1 MANEKTAATK
11 KTPASS
17 KKTAR
22 KTSSKKSASK
32 KKTAKKKSAGKKSTV
47 KKSSPATAAR
57 QADSHLTLQK
67 IDPEHRRR
75 MIAETAY
82 FIAEQRGF
90 VAGAPLD
97 DWLQAEVLV
106 DRLLE
111 SGEA

>member
-1 MANEKTAATK
+1 MNINRHA
-11 KTPASS
+11 
-17 KKTAR
+17 
-22 KTSSKKSASK
+22 
-32 KKTAKKKSAGKKSTV
+32 AGKKSTTG
-47 KKSSPATAAR
+47 KKGTRKKTAGKTTKKAAKKAAR
-57 QADSHLTLQK
+57 RPASAPAKASGIPK

-90 VAGAPLD
+90 VGGSPLD

-111 SGEA
+111 KEQGRA

>member
-11 KTPASS
+11 KTPATGKKTA

-22 KTSSKKSASK
+22 KKSARK
-32 KKTAKKKSAGKKSTV
+32 KKTASKKSAGKKSPV
-47 KKSSPATAAR
+47 NKSSPVAAAK
-57 QADSHLTLQK
+57 QAVGTPALKK

-111 SGEA
+111 SGEE

>member
-1 MANEKTAATK
+1 MSKPPLAAAARKSTAK
-11 KTPASS
+11 KT
-17 KKTAR
+17 
-22 KTSSKKSASK
+22 ASK
-32 KKTAKKKSAGKKSTV
+32 KKASRKKSAGKKTAR
-47 KKSSPATAAR
+47 KKAPARSVDAASSP
-57 QADSHLTLQK
+57 SLQK

-90 VAGAPLD
+90 VGGSPLD

-111 SGEA
+111 QEEN

>member
-1 MANEKTAATK
+1 MNIHRHAATK
-11 KTPASS
+11 KSTTGKKAAR

-22 KTSSKKSASK
+22 KTAKKTAG
-32 KKTAKKKSAGKKSTV
+32 KTAKKRASKAAAPAVETRAAGETPSLK
-47 KKSSPATAAR
+47 
-57 QADSHLTLQK
+57 K

-90 VAGAPLD
+90 VGGSPLD

-111 SGEA
+111 KEQGEA

>member
-1 MANEKTAATK
+1 MSLPKSAAARKSPTK
-11 KTPASS
+11 KTVSNKTSS
-17 KKTAR
+17 RKKTAHR
-22 KTSSKKSASK
+22 KTATKPAA
-32 KKTAKKKSAGKKSTV
+32 AK
-47 KKSSPATAAR
+47 PA
-57 QADSHLTLQK
+57 LQK

-90 VAGAPLD
+90 VGGSPLD

-111 SGEA
+111 QEAS

>member
-1 MANEKTAATK
+1 MNINRCAAAK
-11 KTPASS
+11 KSTTG

-22 KTSSKKSASK
+22 KKTA
-32 KKTAKKKSAGKKSTV
+32 KKTAKKTVRKTAKKRASKT
-47 KKSSPATAAR
+47 ATAAAASR
-57 QADSHLTLQK
+57 AVADTPSLQK

-90 VAGAPLD
+90 TGGSPLD

-111 SGEA
+111 KEKGEA

>member
-1 MANEKTAATK
+1 MIQPPRTVATRKIPARK
-11 KTPASS
+11 KTS
-17 KKTAR
+17 KK
-22 KTSSKKSASK
+22 KSSRKKSASK
-32 KKTAKKKSAGKKSTV
+32 KTSTRPAKAATSTASLK
-47 KKSSPATAAR
+47 
-57 QADSHLTLQK
+57 K

-90 VAGAPLD
+90 EGGSPLD

-111 SGEA
+111 KEES

>member
-1 MANEKTAATK
+1 MIINRHAATK
-11 KTPASS
+11 KSANR
-17 KKTAR
+17 KKVAR
-22 KTSSKKSASK
+22 
-32 KKTAKKKSAGKKSTV
+32 KKTAKKTAKKVARKTGVRASRA
-47 KKSSPATAAR
+47 ATDTAR
-57 QADSHLTLQK
+57 LQK

-90 VAGAPLD
+90 VGGSPLD

-111 SGEA
+111 KKQGEA

>member
-1 MANEKTAATK
+1 MSKPPLAAAARKSTAK
-11 KTPASS
+11 KT
-17 KKTAR
+17 
-22 KTSSKKSASK
+22 ASK
-32 KKTAKKKSAGKKSTV
+32 KKASRKKSAGKKTARKKAPARSVDAAASTP
-47 KKSSPATAAR
+47 S
-57 QADSHLTLQK
+57 LQK

-90 VAGAPLD
+90 VGGSPLD

-111 SGEA
+111 QEEN

>member
-1 MANEKTAATK
+1 MSRPAMAAAGK
-11 KTPASS
+11 KAPAKKSAK

-22 KTSSKKSASK
+22 KKAAKKQTASK
-32 KKTAKKKSAGKKSTV
+32 
-47 KKSSPATAAR
+47 PATAKPAE
-57 QADSHLTLQK
+57 SLKK

-90 VAGAPLD
+90 VGGSPLD

-111 SGEA
+111 KEQGED

>member
-1 MANEKTAATK
+1 MIIHRHAATK
-11 KTPASS
+11 KSTTGKKAAR

-22 KTSSKKSASK
+22 KTA
-32 KKTAKKKSAGKKSTV
+32 KKTAKKTASKSASKRASK
-47 KKSSPATAAR
+47 AAAAR
-57 QADSHLTLQK
+57 AASETASLQK

-90 VAGAPLD
+90 VGGSPLD

-111 SGEA
+111 KEQGEA

>member
-1 MANEKTAATK
+1 MSKPPLAAAAK
-11 KTPASS
+11 KSPA
-17 KKTAR
+17 
-22 KTSSKKSASK
+22 KKSASK
-32 KKTAKKKSAGKKSTV
+32 KKSRRKKSASKKTAR
-47 KKSSPATAAR
+47 KKTSARSVEAAT
-57 QADSHLTLQK
+57 SNPSLQK

-90 VAGAPLD
+90 VGGSPLD

-111 SGEA
+111 QEES